1 MRLLKKQVL
10 LRLVNSYIVDSPQ
23 PANIS
28 YLWNFGSLLGV
39 CLILQI
45 LTGIFL
51 AMHYVPNI
59 DLAFASVDH
68 IMRDVNNGWAVRFT
82 HSNVASFFF
91 IFVYAHIGRGLYYSS
106 YKSPRVLVW
115 IIGVIILIAMMA
127 TGFLGY
133 VLPFGQM
140 SLWGSLLNAP
150 NAFLDMYF
158 NFNCSECLGY
168 AALHITNLP
177 PVKIRAEKRIGPHN
191 IDILSIIFGTLL
203 GDGHAEKRANGTRI
217 AFYQAGSHKDYLLWL
232 HNLISQLGYCNSTE
246 PQINTR
252 LAVNDK
258 IRHIIRFKTWTYS
271 SFNWIYDLF
280 YINQIKIVPSVL
292 GQFLTPLALAIW
304 IMDDGSKVGGGLKLC
319 TNSFSFADCNF
330 LVTLLYKNFNLK
342 ASVQSAGAK
351 DQYHIYIWKE
361 SMPLLREIA
370 GPYVH
375 SSMKYKIL

>member
-168 AALHITNLP
+168 VALHITNLP

-203 GDGHAEKRANGTRI
+203 GDGHDEKRANGTRI
-217 AFYQAGSHKDYLLWL
+217 AFYQEGSHKDYLLWL

-304 IMDDGSKVGGGLKLC
+304 IMADGSKVGGGLKLC

-330 LVTLLYKNFNLK
+330 LVTLLYNNFNLK

-361 SMPLLREIA
+361 SMPLLREIS

>member
-191 IDILSIIFGTLL
+191 MDILSIIFGTLL

-217 AFYQAGSHKDYLLWL
+217 AFYQEGSHKDYLLWL

-304 IMDDGSKVGGGLKLC
+304 IMADGSKVSGGLKLC

-330 LVTLLYKNFNLK
+330 LVTLLYNNFNLK

>member
-217 AFYQAGSHKDYLLWL
+217 AFYQEGSHKDYLLWL

-271 SFNWIYDLF
+271 SFNWIYDIF
-280 YINQIKIVPSVL
+280 YINNVKKVPSIL

-304 IMDDGSKVGGGLKLC
+304 IMDDGSKVSGGLKLC

>member
-1 MRLLKKQVL
+1 ML
-10 LRLVNSYIVDSPQ
+10 
-23 PANIS
+23 
-28 YLWNFGSLLGV
+28 
-39 CLILQI
+39 
-45 LTGIFL
+45 
-51 AMHYVPNI
+51 
-59 DLAFASVDH
+59 
-68 IMRDVNNGWAVRFT
+68 
-82 HSNVASFFF
+82 
-91 IFVYAHIGRGLYYSS
+91 
-106 YKSPRVLVW
+106 
-115 IIGVIILIAMMA
+115 
-127 TGFLGY
+127 Y

-140 SLWGSLLNAP
+140 SLWGRLLNAP

-158 NFNCSECLGY
+158 NLNCSECLGF
-168 AALHITNLP
+168 AARHITNLP

-217 AFYQAGSHKDYLLWL
+217 AFYQEGSHKDYLLWL

-304 IMDDGSKVGGGLKLC
+304 IMADGSKVSGGLKLC

-330 LVTLLYKNFNLK
+330 LVTLLYNNFNLK

-375 SSMKYKIL
+375 SSMKYKILLPRAL